1 MLFSKLAKA
10 TTSSP
15 SSHGHSSPKS
25 DKRLASSANKRAKLE
40 IFETFRHSE
49 HGKDSSGGPTEAEIE
64 AMLD

>member
-15 SSHGHSSPKS
+15 SSQGCSSPKS
-25 DKRLASSANKRAKLE
+25 DKRLPSSANKRATLE

-49 HGKDSSGGPTEAEIE
+49 NGKDFGSGPTEAEIE